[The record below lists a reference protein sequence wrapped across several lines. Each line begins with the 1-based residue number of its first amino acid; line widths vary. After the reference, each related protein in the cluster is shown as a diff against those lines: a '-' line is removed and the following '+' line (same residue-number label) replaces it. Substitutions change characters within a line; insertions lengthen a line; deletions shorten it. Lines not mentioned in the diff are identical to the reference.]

1 MLYLYFSAI
10 HDYLLSDKTLFHI
23 GSNLGLRELI
33 QSAVSS
39 LAVNNQGH
47 KVDAMMS
54 QIMFCVIVITF
65 ANSLNTDQDRHS
77 VGPDLDPNCL
87 TL

>member
-33 QSAVSS
+33 QSAVSIV
-39 LAVNNQGH
+39 AVINRGH
-47 KVDAMMS
+47 KVDEMTS
-54 QIMFCVIVITF
+54 QITCS
-65 ANSLNTDQDRHS
+65 AQ
-77 VGPDLDPNCL
+77 
-87 TL
+87 